1 MIDLLILAV
10 IFSVSVALSVFP
22 RLFILIY
29 ELVYG
34 YSAEKVQ
41 DRVDGRLEDDFFR

>member
-1 MIDLLILAV
+1 MIDLLIFVV
-10 IFSVSVALSVFP
+10 IFSVSVLLSVFP

-29 ELVYG
+29 ELVSG

-41 DRVDGRLEDDFFR
+41 DQVDGRLDDDFFR